1 MTTGSHPRITVAMSV
16 FNGVEFLQDAIDS
29 VLDQTEEDFEF
40 LIVDD
45 ASTDGASDL
54 LVRQEDPRI
63 RVIRNENNQ
72 GLAAGLNRILAEAH
86 GDFIAR
92 MDGDDLSVPYR
103 FELQARFLET
113 HPDIAA
119 VGSAF
124 TIYDST
130 AKRDICIKRRPEH
143 PQELHNLLGIAV
155 QICHPSSMYR
165 REAAIRIGG
174 YRPKTGIAEDFDF
187 WLRMREHFR
196 LANLSDVL
204 HRLRWHDQ
212 RVSNARL
219 MQQVAYSKLCLMLD
233 YERRLLGEDSLDCLT
248 DEEISLMFF
257 GQVPHPRKGAS
268 KLQKTIRKNW
278 ERVNYW
284 HDPRYPERGL
294 LRRLARWPGDLEAWR
309 ILSTLIKVRVRW
321 KMRPVTFRS
330 PSGELLKA

>member
-1 MTTGSHPRITVAMSV
+1 MITGSHPRITVAMSV

-119 VGSAF
+119 VGS
-124 TIYDST
+124 
-130 AKRDICIKRRPEH
+130 ICV
-143 PQELHNLLGIAV
+143 HNL
-155 QICHPSSMYR
+155 
-165 REAAIRIGG
+165 
-174 YRPKTGIAEDFDF
+174 
-187 WLRMREHFR
+187 
-196 LANLSDVL
+196 
-204 HRLRWHDQ
+204 
-212 RVSNARL
+212 
-219 MQQVAYSKLCLMLD
+219 
-233 YERRLLGEDSLDCLT
+233 
-248 DEEISLMFF
+248 
-257 GQVPHPRKGAS
+257 
-268 KLQKTIRKNW
+268 
-278 ERVNYW
+278 
-284 HDPRYPERGL
+284 
-294 LRRLARWPGDLEAWR
+294 
-309 ILSTLIKVRVRW
+309 
-321 KMRPVTFRS
+321 
-330 PSGELLKA
+330 